1 MDPLNAVR
9 ADIKAMALAPD
20 ADPVRIKA
28 QVNKAA
34 EEFEAL
40 FAQQM
45 LQPMF
50 KGLKSDGMFSG
61 GHAEDTW
68 RGFMI
73 EALGDQIAKSGGL
86 GIADAVRASLFE
98 QAGLSPND
106 MTAFEPSPSPS
117 PFPSSGSVRAAPDLT
132 PQTNTEG

>member
-1 MDPLNAVR
+1 MIDPIAKLNA
-9 ADIKAMALAPD
+9 DITAKALSPN
-20 ADPVRIKA
+20 ADPTKLRA
-28 QVNKAA
+28 QVDKAA

-40 FAQQM
+40 FAAQM

-50 KGLKSDGMFSG
+50 KGLKSEGMFSG

-86 GIADAVRASLFE
+86 GIADAVRASLLTH
-98 QAGLSPND
+98 AGLD
-106 MTAFEPSPSPS
+106 
-117 PFPSSGSVRAAPDLT
+117 AAPGSKPSD
-132 PQTNTEG
+132 P